1 MASTNAATQA
11 AKRKRYQDMKN
22 NVVDEIY
29 NLLIAS
35 DAFVT
40 EVETASAEF
49 SSDFENM
56 EKRQNRLINEAVSIN
71 EKYGRIADF
80 VDEKKKPKIGETSSA
95 FQTLPKSY
103 SMSTSRFLDDS
114 ESSLQKHI
122 QTINT
127 AVENLINK
135 FNESVEAWKKKFE
148 ELNGQANILA
158 NNRTQHRMKVDKFR
172 SILYGYIPG
181 VDSSD
186 SDVSG

>member
-1 MASTNAATQA
+1 M
-11 AKRKRYQDMKN
+11 R
-22 NVVDEIY
+22 
-29 NLLIAS
+29 
-35 DAFVT
+35 
-40 EVETASAEF
+40 
-49 SSDFENM
+49 
-56 EKRQNRLINEAVSIN
+56 NRR
-71 EKYGRIADF
+71 RIADF

>member
-1 MASTNAATQA
+1 
-11 AKRKRYQDMKN
+11 MKN
-22 NVVDEIY
+22 TGNFLDYVLFCSFVSFFEIICC
-29 NLLIAS
+29 L
-35 DAFVT
+35 
-40 EVETASAEF
+40 
-49 SSDFENM
+49 M
-56 EKRQNRLINEAVSIN
+56 RNRR
-71 EKYGRIADF
+71 RIADF